1 MATMKV
7 FADTNTLYP
16 YYVCDLLLHCAEED
30 LFTVLWTEDLLAEL
44 IDVLPGNK
52 RKGRESVEGMC
63 EAIRRAFPEAEVPR
77 QDYEDLIDQM
87 PGKDPDDHLH
97 SAAAVAAKAD
107 VLLTYNTRD
116 FPPRSLARHGL
127 RVTNVDQFMCEQFTA
142 FPDDLVRILHN
153 QVEDTTKSKLDLEA
167 LLAALDHP
175 GGAPR
180 FVRLVRKHLKR

>member
-1 MATMKV
+1 MAPVKV

-30 LFTVLWTEDLLAEL
+30 LFMVLWTKDLLAEL
-44 IDVLPGNK
+44 IDVVPRNN
-52 RKGRESVEGMC
+52 RKSRAAVEGMC

-77 QDYEDLIDQM
+77 QDYEHLIDQM
-87 PGKDPDDHLH
+87 PGDDPDDHLH

-116 FPPRSLARHGL
+116 FPPRALAKHGL
-127 RVTNVDQFMCEQFTA
+127 RVTTVDQFMCEQFAA
-142 FPDDLVRILHN
+142 FPDDLVRVLHN

-180 FVRLVRKHLKR
+180 FVRQIRRHLRR